1 MSEPLKQLGD
11 YVTVMTSLTDLR
23 KSASTSSA
31 KCLETGEATVPD
43 VDHFEGSDDVT
54 NRSGSGICDVTKV
67 ELTNSDLPSFDCD
80 YDDDDVFDN
89 DDAKVPDSFKHYKK
103 NAETQFGNTSDSYAS
118 DEDDAHTVKESESS
132 RTPSDAYSSSSGSTS
147 GDEEPDNSSS
157 NEKSNKSDK
166 SSESDESESDSDLRI
181 KVLDKLNNIRISK
194 PKKVHFTVIVEE
206 RIEYEV
212 TNYQHEGRCT
222 MWVPKLTD
230 KNKEE

>member
-11 YVTVMTSLTDLR
+11 YVTVMTSLTDLH
-23 KSASTSSA
+23 KSASTSSFTT

-54 NRSGSGICDVTKV
+54 KGKGAGICDVTKV
-67 ELTNSDLPSFDCD
+67 ELSKSDQPSFDGD

-89 DDAKVPDSFKHYKK
+89 DDAKVPDSFKY
-103 NAETQFGNTSDSYAS
+103 
-118 DEDDAHTVKESESS
+118 DECTM
-132 RTPSDAYSSSSGSTS
+132 TPSEASSSGSAS
-147 GDEEPDNSSS
+147 DDESDDLTFKEHASSDN
-157 NEKSNKSDK
+157 ESNKSDK
-166 SSESDESESDSDLRI
+166 SPESDGSESDSDLRI
-181 KVLDKLNNIRISK
+181 KILDKLQNIRISK